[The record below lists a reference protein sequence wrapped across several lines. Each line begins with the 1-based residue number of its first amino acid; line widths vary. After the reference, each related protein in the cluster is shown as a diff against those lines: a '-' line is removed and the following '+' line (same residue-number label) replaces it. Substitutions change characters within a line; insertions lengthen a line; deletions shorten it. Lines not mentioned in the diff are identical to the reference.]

1 MQPQITLVIPT
12 HERPQYLSRALDYSS
27 RMAFPVLVADSSR
40 AAHAGAMPQNAVYRH
55 MPGVPFLEKVRS
67 IMPLVGTPCMAFCA
81 DDDFIVPRAAE
92 ACTAFLMANPDYAS
106 AQGHYVMA
114 LPSAK
119 GVELEAGYPDNFR
132 VRVDSDDPAERLLQ
146 LFSPYVQN
154 FYAVHRTSTW
164 QAFYALQT
172 EKIPHYCVLE
182 LLAAMLAAILGK
194 HRVLPVFYSVR
205 DRFLDDDRKNPL
217 RRENID
223 TVSIDPAHA
232 EEYATFLASLA
243 GHLSAKAGLSPQAAR
258 GAVQAAVELFIRGT
272 LRTRPRRSLYSKLPK
287 YAGRALDALTGGRR
301 KAAAKREDA
310 RQRLQ
315 DYTRFFSGFDTG
327 AAAEL
332 ELIVESIKASGGHRE
347 LP

>member
-1 MQPQITLVIPT
+1 MQPQVTIVIPT
-12 HERPQYLSRALDYSS
+12 HERPQYISRALDYCS

-40 AAHAGAMPQNAVYRH
+40 AAHAGAIPQNAVYLH

-67 IMPLVGTPCMAFCA
+67 IMPLVETPCMAFCA
-81 DDDFIVPRAAE
+81 DDDFLVPRAAQSC
-92 ACTAFLMANPDYAS
+92 AAFLMANPDYAS

-114 LPSAK
+114 LPSAQ

-132 VRVDSDDPAERLLQ
+132 VRVDSDNPAERLLQ

-194 HRVLPVFYSVR
+194 HTVLPVFYSVR

-223 TVSIDPAHA
+223 TVAADPAHA

-243 GHLSAKAGLSPQAAR
+243 GRLSAQARLSSQEAR
-258 GAVQAAVELFIRGT
+258 AAVQAAVDLFIAGT
-272 LRTRPRRSLYSKLPK
+272 LRAQPRRTFCQKLPK
-287 YAGRALDALTGGRR
+287 YAGRALDVLTGGRR
-301 KAAAKREDA
+301 KAAAKREEI
-310 RQRLQ
+310 RQRAQ
-315 DYTRFFSGFDTG
+315 DFTRFFSGFD
-327 AAAEL
+327 AAAGAEL
-332 ELIVESIKASGGHRE
+332 EDIIQSIKASGGHRE
-347 LP
+347 QP